1 MAAAGGAG
9 GDEAKVSM
17 EGEAA
22 REGGVSREGLTEG
35 DVSREGGVDGE
46 RTPPVSAAA

>member
-9 GDEAKVSM
+9 GDEAKVAM

-22 REGGVSREGLTEG
+22 MERGVSREGLTEG